1 MIFQVKFTPQAEKDL
16 KSLSRDIQATI
27 LEEAKILKTSPFP
40 FKKKIKKIKD
50 VRFPCYRLR
59 IDLKQ
64 DSFRL
69 SYGIEKELVFVLKI
83 ISKKDADRV
92 MRTFRKIDFPPN
104 V

>member
-16 KSLSRDIQATI
+16 KSLSRDVQAAI
-27 LEEAKILKTSPFP
+27 LEQAKILKTSPFP

>member
-1 MIFQVKFTPQAEKDL
+1 MTFQVKFTPQAERDL
-16 KSLSRDIQATI
+16 KNLSRDVQAAI
-27 LEEAKILKTSPFP
+27 LEEANILKTSPFP

-69 SYGIEKELVFVLKI
+69 FYGIEKEIVFVLKI
-83 ISKKDADRV
+83 VSKKDADKV
-92 MRTFRKIDFPPN
+92 MRTIRKIDFPPN
-104 V
+104 I

>member
-1 MIFQVKFTPQAEKDL
+1 MTFQVKFTPQAKRDL
-16 KSLSRDIQATI
+16 KSLSRDSQAAI

-59 IDLKQ
+59 IELKQ

-69 SYGIEKELVFVLKI
+69 FYGIEKEIVFLLKI
-83 ISKKDADRV
+83 VSKKDADRV
-92 MRTFRKIDFPPN
+92 MRTIRKIDFPPN